1 MSVQASARA
10 VTARSAIM
18 RAAERLYATEGFA
31 AVSIRQIGEAA
42 GQRNKSA
49 VQYHFTSRDELVKAI
64 LAEHAE
70 AMEVHRLAMMSR
82 LGEPG
87 GMSPRDR
94 IRCVV
99 LPHIEHHVDLGVPS
113 WYGRF
118 LAQVVVEPALREY
131 AVSVHLERPSLRRLY
146 DATRD
151 PGEPDP
157 GRAARR
163 EAMTRVLIV
172 HMCAELERD
181 LAAGDTTASG
191 RDPATGHAA
200 PASAATAWRRL
211 GDDLVTAVGG
221 LLGALRS
228 DQR

>member
-1 MSVQASARA
+1 
-10 VTARSAIM
+10 M

-31 AVSIRQIGEAA
+31 GVSIRQIGEAA

-82 LGEPG
+82 LGDPG
-87 GMSPRDR
+87 EMSARDR

-99 LPHIEHHVDLGVPS
+99 LPHIERHVDLGVPS

-146 DATRD
+146 DATRE

-181 LAAGDTTASG
+181 LAAGDTTALG
-191 RDPATGHAA
+191 RDPATGHATA
-200 PASAATAWRRL
+200 ASAASAATAWRRL
-211 GDDLVTAVGG
+211 GDDLVTAVCG

-228 DQR
+228 DPR